1 MPDGFILVKG
11 RVLNGLRDFQH
22 RNYDLYR
29 ATILEI
35 QVHIN
40 PMHGKQIL
48 NSLQFLSKVPKAGTP
63 CQMIFL
69 KQRL

>member
-40 PMHGKQIL
+40 PMHVKQIL
-48 NSLQFLSKVPKAGTP
+48 NSLQFLSGVECLYSK
-63 CQMIFL
+63 FL
-69 KQRL
+69 LESSLI